1 MCCFYSASG
10 ASDDG
15 SRQGGLGGFLAISS
29 KKSLKEPYGPSD
41 DMYAR
46 GNLEPGGILDTR
58 RYHMKDNQKKDQ
70 GFTLVEILI
79 AIVVVGI
86 LAAVVVVGIS
96 SLTSKGNATACTA
109 SKDAAT
115 AGSTTYY
122 AITGSYPATLTALTT
137 AIGSGA
143 TATPAPLT
151 LPSNVTVASGGM
163 ATTGATWTLT
173 MTTAGTST
181 TPPVFACT

>member
-1 MCCFYSASG
+1 
-10 ASDDG
+10 
-15 SRQGGLGGFLAISS
+15 
-29 KKSLKEPYGPSD
+29 
-41 DMYAR
+41 
-46 GNLEPGGILDTR
+46 
-58 RYHMKDNQKKDQ
+58 MKDNQKDK

-109 SKDAAT
+109 SKDAAI

-122 AITGSYPATLTALTT
+122 AVTGSYPATLTALTSP
-137 AIGSGA
+137 IGSGA
-143 TATPAPLT
+143 TASPAPLV
-151 LPSNVTVASGGM
+151 LPSNVTVVTAAGATKDM

-181 TPPVFACT
+181 TPPVFACS